1 VAKGQL
7 PHRKEI
13 KTRAESERDA
23 SLFQIVMPVALCS
36 PSNHPRNGNCPL
48 LKGDAIMK
56 NKFLAVFIVTLL
68 TIGLF
73 VTFALSADVP
83 MMTKEELKAML
94 GNPDS
99 VIFDV
104 RHGRDF
110 FSSDLKIKGAI
121 RPLVREHIYEAIVTY
136 PKGTTFVVY
145 CASPNEEF
153 STLKVK
159 HFLESKYEGYT
170 KVYVL
175 KGGWEEWLKAGY
187 PTEKK

>member
-1 VAKGQL
+1 M
-7 PHRKEI
+7 
-13 KTRAESERDA
+13 ESLNAND
-23 SLFQIVMPVALCS
+23 
-36 PSNHPRNGNCPL
+36 L
-48 LKGDAIMK
+48 LQGSVITKK
-56 NKFLAVFIVTLL
+56 KLLAVLILIFL

-73 VTFALSADVP
+73 TTFGLSADVP
-83 MMTKEELKAML
+83 MITKEELKTML
-94 GNPDS
+94 GNPDL

-104 RHGRDF
+104 RHGREY
-110 FSSDLKIKGAI
+110 FSSDSKIKGAI
-121 RPLVREHIYEAIVTY
+121 RPLVREHIYEAIITY
-136 PKGTTFVVY
+136 PKETTFVIY

-159 HFLESKYEGYT
+159 HFLENKYEGYT